1 MLKHPAFH
9 IDVAT
14 CTGCKTCM
22 IACKDKNDLADGVRW
37 RRVSEYAGGGWVRR
51 ADNTLT
57 QDVFAYYVSVACNHC
72 DEPICVSVCPTT
84 AMHKDESGIVL
95 VDGAG
100 LMNSSHG
107 KRFASD
113 GASVTV
119 TDGPFAETRELI
131 AGYSIWEVKD
141 MDEAAAWA
149 KRWPF
154 PASGGGEIEL
164 RPLFLWAPAEESFAE
179 NVL

>member
-1 MLKHPAFH
+1 MVIVK
-9 IDVAT
+9 AT
-14 CTGCKTCM
+14 ED
-22 IACKDKNDLADGVRW
+22 IERGVPP
-37 RRVSEYAGGGWVRR
+37 
-51 ADNTLT
+51 T
-57 QDVFAYYVSVACNHC
+57 QEAMA
-72 DEPICVSVCPTT
+72 
-84 AMHKDESGIVL
+84 AMHAYGEALAASGIVL